1 MGILETFKKKMIRL
15 SSYLFMC
22 PTSTVWTYLK
32 MGFII
37 KMKIAKRLREFNKGA
52 GKPTIGADS
61 GEECVLIS

>member
-1 MGILETFKKKMIRL
+1 
-15 SSYLFMC
+15 MC
-22 PTSTVWTYLK
+22 PTSTVWTYLE

-52 GKPTIGADS
+52 GKPTTGADS

>member
-1 MGILETFKKKMIRL
+1 
-15 SSYLFMC
+15 
-22 PTSTVWTYLK
+22 